1 MLWIFRSSINYMF
14 RLYVEVFVVLRRILP
29 EFETFFTRCSLGFI
43 NDNNIAIQP
52 HRNLSI
58 FLVIYIWKGHGQYIQ
73 AKISVF
79 YFRNILKICVLKLPR
94 LLKLITCDS
103 IAFFFWSICLAIS
116 ITRVQTQGPG
126 QSLTSYDKVSCAMVI
141 LLNTRRT
148 RGRCELNS
156 VTLWGSKWDP
166 AAYLPMSTFSCCR
179 VLVWPKL
186 KVWEDATG
194 SHCHPLSSL
203 GCGSTGCIH
212 NRSWQSAWG

>member
-1 MLWIFRSSINYMF
+1 MF

-79 YFRNILKICVLKLPR
+79 YFGNILKICVLKLPR

-126 QSLTSYDKVSCAMVI
+126 QLLTGYDKVSGAMVI

-156 VTLWGSKWDP
+156 VTLWVSWPRSDE
-166 AAYLPMSTFSCCR
+166 YRTSFIFFHFSFLCITIQNLPECSTIA
-179 VLVWPKL
+179 LTWHIL
-186 KVWEDATG
+186 
-194 SHCHPLSSL
+194 
-203 GCGSTGCIH
+203 
-212 NRSWQSAWG
+212 